1 MVSEVNLL
9 RDIEFDSTKHSGG
22 FGVVCTAA
30 KLNEYVRG
38 SVVTP
43 THEH

>member
-1 MVSEVNLL
+1 MVSGVNLL

-30 KLNEYVRG
+30 NLNEYVDKE
-38 SVVTP
+38 TN
-43 THEH
+43 

>member
-22 FGVVCTAA
+22 FGVVCTETT
-30 KLNEYVRG
+30 LNEYVRG

-43 THEH
+43 TQQY